1 MQSAAQSQLEV
12 SHWWYNPGLDF
23 PPEEWVIHQMT
34 VLPFRRNL
42 NRLEKWAKRYL
53 MKFSKGSCKAL
64 HLERRNPRHQNLLEA
79 DQLESSSHRGALES
93 WWTAS

>member
-1 MQSAAQSQLEV
+1 MMGQSEPSASLEGGVADISEGHAAVQR
-12 SHWWYNPGLDF
+12 D
-23 PPEEWVIHQMT
+23 
-34 VLPFRRNL
+34 L

-64 HLERRNPRHQNLLEA
+64 HLERRNPRQHNLLEA
-79 DQLESSSHRGALES
+79 DQLESSSQRGALES